1 MLTFI
6 RYIEVNF
13 AFALVDSVRYNED
26 FVKTRLVI
34 SRFSSIHFN
43 VILIG
48 LKQIV
53 RDTEDFVTLRF
64 VNSRFHCMNVEA
76 CICIDHS
83 SKKKLGACPS

>member
-13 AFALVDSVRYNED
+13 AFVLVDSVRYNED
-26 FVKTRLVI
+26 FVKTR
-34 SRFSSIHFN
+34 FSSIHVI
-43 VILIG
+43 VILTG

-53 RDTEDFVTLRF
+53 RYTEDFVILRF
-64 VNSRFHCMNVEA
+64 VKSRFHCMKVEA